1 MIPRRAFIRP
11 LQVSNGAWVKAV
23 VNGAWCWCYNMSAT
37 FHFWNWECEIKN
49 QNEACGCIIRS
60 SGGSTSSTWPNACSE
75 RIISYVV
82 DTHFNSEVGV
92 PGERPLLVEFFY
104 SLIIIIICGHLTMMN
119 LCTWYASQG
128 AAVRCAICSGRA
140 TRGIYN
146 WCVVV
151 DRKSC
156 WGVFCYG
163 WWMCQGNARNIKN
176 IEIHRSVVFAV
187 PLSILHE
194 QSHHQEVANLIV
206 PPIHT
211 HVVHAFCLAFL
222 ALKHVQICLVSSMYL
237 SWRSGARRITNW
249 WSLKS
254 TNWGLFPLWFTLWLR
269 LPLAMCCIK

>member
-1 MIPRRAFIRP
+1 MWMHHHHQVIRRFNIIYLAQC
-11 LQVSNGAWVKAV
+11 LQWAH
-23 VNGAWCWCYNMSAT
+23 
-37 FHFWNWECEIKN
+37 HFLCSRYTLQFRGW
-49 QNEACGCIIRS
+49 S
-60 SGGSTSSTWPNACSE
+60 SGWTTS
-75 RIISYVV
+75 IGGI
-82 DTHFNSEVGV
+82 
-92 PGERPLLVEFFY
+92 FY
-104 SLIIIIICGHLTMMN
+104 SLIIIIIICGHLTMMN

-237 SWRSGARRITNW
+237 SWRSGTRRITSW
-249 WSLKS
+249 WRSLRAQIEAS
-254 TNWGLFPLWFTLWLR
+254 FLFDSRYGFICHQQCP
-269 LPLAMCCIK
+269 I